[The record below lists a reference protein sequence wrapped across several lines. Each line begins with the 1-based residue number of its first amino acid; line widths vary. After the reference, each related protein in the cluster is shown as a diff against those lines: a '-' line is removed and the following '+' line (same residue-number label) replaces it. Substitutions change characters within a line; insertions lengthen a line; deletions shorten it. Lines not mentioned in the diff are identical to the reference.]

1 MDNRTDKEILM
12 ENFVLNEIKRNFG
25 GEIKYWRTT
34 GKAEVDFILQTK
46 NELIP
51 IEIKNKTKPGKSF
64 YSFIKNYQPKKG
76 IVFTEKKFGIE
87 KIGKTKIAYLPHFF
101 I

>member
-1 MDNRTDKEILM
+1 M

-51 IEIKNKTKPGKSF
+51 IEIKNKTR
-64 YSFIKNYQPKKG
+64 
-76 IVFTEKKFGIE
+76 
-87 KIGKTKIAYLPHFF
+87 
-101 I
+101 